1 MSDVRVG
8 GDTTPKHF
16 LQHSHD
22 CEDEDNKAPSAMAS
36 TAPASDAAV
45 TVCDTPTVAEV
56 AAFEDPSSRQTPPS
70 SPHVGKER

>member
-8 GDTTPKHF
+8 GDTTPKHS
-16 LQHSHD
+16 LHQSHD
-22 CEDEDNKAPSAMAS
+22 EEEDNKAPSAMAS